1 MPVDFDITTLHGSCI
16 PQELY
21 VTNSEAYKVL
31 RHIKTKKAAGP
42 TVFIVSSSRFSPL
55 NSPQLLPIFT
65 TKRFVRASF
74 LLSSRAR

>member
-1 MPVDFDITTLHGSCI
+1 MPVDFDITRFHGSCI

-21 VTNSEAYKVL
+21 VTNWEAYKAL
-31 RHIKTKKAAGP
+31 RYIETKKAARP
-42 TVFIVSSSRFSPL
+42 TVFIVFSSSFSPL
-55 NSPQLLPIFT
+55 NSCQLLPIFT

>member
-31 RHIKTKKAAGP
+31 RHINTKKAAGL
-42 TVFIVSSSRFSPL
+42 TVFIVSSLRFSPL

-74 LLSSRAR
+74 LLSLKVR

>member
-31 RHIKTKKAAGP
+31 RHINHQEGGWTDGIHSVVLTLFAFELAP
-42 TVFIVSSSRFSPL
+42 VVADL
-55 NSPQLLPIFT
+55 YN
-65 TKRFVRASF
+65 
-74 LLSSRAR
+74 